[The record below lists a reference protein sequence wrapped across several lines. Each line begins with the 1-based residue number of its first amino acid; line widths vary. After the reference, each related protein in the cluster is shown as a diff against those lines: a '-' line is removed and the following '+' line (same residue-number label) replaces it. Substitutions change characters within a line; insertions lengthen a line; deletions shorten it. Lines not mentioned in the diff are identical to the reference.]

1 MKIGKTMLITI
12 SICLLIQR
20 YRKHEHEHESKTMAY
35 IGGRKVDSNDIN
47 IQKKHVKIVPIV
59 VAFFVFV

>member
-20 YRKHEHEHESKTMAY
+20 YRKHEHESKTIVAQD
-35 IGGRKVDSNDIN
+35 GRKVDSNDIN
-47 IQKKHVKIVPIV
+47 IKKHVKIVPIV
-59 VAFFVFV
+59 VAFLFLYNIV